1 MLTRYKELEQ
11 SIRKIK
17 LTATLAK
24 GNTKSELNQVI
35 RQLESQLKQ
44 IKVQAKIDN
53 RQLNREIN
61 SALRNVSA
69 RDIQLNINSNGER
82 LNAQLRRTV
91 SQARDFVNRN
101 PRKTLKS
108 IDSIYQ

>member
-1 MLTRYKELEQ
+1 MLKIKEEKYILNSGNNEFILNLLALLDMQKSKSQINANIKELEQ

-44 IKVQAKIDN
+44 IKVQA
-53 RQLNREIN
+53 R
-61 SALRNVSA
+61 
-69 RDIQLNINSNGER
+69 
-82 LNAQLRRTV
+82 
-91 SQARDFVNRN
+91 
-101 PRKTLKS
+101 
-108 IDSIYQ
+108 

>member
-1 MLTRYKELEQ
+1 MPKIKEETEVLNSTNNDFVLNLLALLDKQKSKSQINANIKELEQ

-44 IKVQAKIDN
+44 IKVQ
-53 RQLNREIN
+53 
-61 SALRNVSA
+61 
-69 RDIQLNINSNGER
+69 
-82 LNAQLRRTV
+82 
-91 SQARDFVNRN
+91 
-101 PRKTLKS
+101 S
-108 IDSIYQ
+108 IVQII